1 MRGGIT
7 RVHIKLYGKVIS
19 RTVVGDSGVRV
30 GEGEGRG
37 GFLPEVREFI
47 TDTKPRTNTTR
58 VFFNGAIY
66 FVQRLR
72 AYVYR
77 FLKASSRGFLRP
89 DAMFFYF
96 FRDNFF

>member
-1 MRGGIT
+1 MY
-7 RVHIKLYGKVIS
+7 IKLYGKVIS

-72 AYVYR
+72 AYIG
-77 FLKASSRGFLRP
+77 S
-89 DAMFFYF
+89 
-96 FRDNFF
+96 